1 MVPPHRLSLPK
12 RVRYYYATRR
22 KFLVPEVSFDLT
34 TARLSGE
41 YLPIRSL
48 WQNSLRNTRRS
59 RDISINELLF
69 SFSSF
74 RRQQLSNPYCTD
86 FAYRSSSFDE
96 DQDHS
101 WLGTRLL
108 ILLIIVLVFVSLS
121 SRYMS
126 RSGNILPDTAS
137 QTAHRGF
144 LRIVWWTSTVPPR
157 VLVRAKH
164 SCYLS
169 TLQAHYSFIFY
180 GAS

>member
-1 MVPPHRLSLPK
+1 MREFYRLLSSLRLSTSTKRSLKSRDSVDFTTATDISAKRSAVPTLLLFVIRLINANSWSPWMVPPHRLSLPK

-96 DQDHS
+96 DQEF
-101 WLGTRLL
+101 
-108 ILLIIVLVFVSLS
+108 ILARFHI
-121 SRYMS
+121 
-126 RSGNILPDTAS
+126 
-137 QTAHRGF
+137 
-144 LRIVWWTSTVPPR
+144 
-157 VLVRAKH
+157 
-164 SCYLS
+164 
-169 TLQAHYSFIFY
+169 YSFY
-180 GAS
+180 